1 MRSNIRTPEGVQ
13 DAGRV
18 ANRTARNAASSRW
31 MTIFA
36 RLGYTAKNVV
46 YLIIGWLAVQL
57 AIGAGGKATD
67 QRGALLTIYEQ
78 PLIR

>member
-36 RLGYTAKNVV
+36 RIGYAAKGIV

-57 AIGAGGKATD
+57 A
-67 QRGALLTIYEQ
+67 
-78 PLIR
+78 